1 MLENTELDALDR
13 QVSFFDSLELLLQ
26 NELDSRR
33 NNKIDRLIK
42 KDNFKGYVCI
52 EELEAVD
59 TGGIHTRVIN
69 QLITEDTLK

>member
-1 MLENTELDALDR
+1 MLKNTELDALDR

-59 TGGIHTRVIN
+59 TEEYIPELSIS
-69 QLITEDTLK
+69 LLPKIP